1 MSKKKGLQRE
11 RQSDQREQEVRGVKR
26 VEKTRKKVREDA
38 DIGTVRQEER
48 EREQEKAQVRRR
60 KFSKEQR
67 ENKIQGLEN
76 RLKRGLQQIE
86 ANYKGSMEEEE
97 VSRVLSGLSLTLRLR
112 KIQTLFYQNVRIP
125 QVIYCPIVWNV

>member
-1 MSKKKGLQRE
+1 MQRE
-11 RQSDQREQEVRGVKR
+11 RQSDQRKQEVRGVKR

-60 KFSKEQR
+60 IFSKEQR
-67 ENKIQGLEN
+67 ETEIQGLEN
-76 RLKRGLQQIE
+76 RLKRVLQQIE

-97 VSRVLSGLSLTLRLR
+97 PSRVLSGLSLTLRLR
-112 KIQTLFYQNVRIP
+112 KIQTLFYQKVRIP

>member
-1 MSKKKGLQRE
+1 MQRE

-112 KIQTLFYQNVRIP
+112 KIQTLFYQKVRIP

>member
-1 MSKKKGLQRE
+1 MQRE

-48 EREQEKAQVRRR
+48 EREQEKALVRRR
-60 KFSKEQR
+60 IFSKEQR
-67 ENKIQGLEN
+67 ENEIQGLEN

-86 ANYKGSMEEEE
+86 ANYKGSMKEEE
-97 VSRVLSGLSLTLRLR
+97 VSRVLSRLSLTLRLR
-112 KIQTLFYQNVRIP
+112 KIQTLFYQKVRIP

>member
-1 MSKKKGLQRE
+1 MQRE

-26 VEKTRKKVREDA
+26 IEKTRKKVREDA
-38 DIGTVRQEER
+38 DIGTARQEER

-60 KFSKEQR
+60 IFSKEQR
-67 ENKIQGLEN
+67 ENEIQGLEN

-112 KIQTLFYQNVRIP
+112 KIQTLFYQKVRIP

>member
-1 MSKKKGLQRE
+1 MQRE
-11 RQSDQREQEVRGVKR
+11 RQSDQREQEVRDVKR

-48 EREQEKAQVRRR
+48 EREQEKAQVRKRI
-60 KFSKEQR
+60 FSKEQR
-67 ENKIQGLEN
+67 ENEIQGLEN

-86 ANYKGSMEEEE
+86 ANYKGSMKEEE

-112 KIQTLFYQNVRIP
+112 KIQTLFYQKVRIP

>member
-1 MSKKKGLQRE
+1 MQRE

-38 DIGTVRQEER
+38 DIGAVRQEER
-48 EREQEKAQVRRR
+48 EREQEKAQVRKRI
-60 KFSKEQR
+60 FSKEQR
-67 ENKIQGLEN
+67 ENEIQGLEN

-86 ANYKGSMEEEE
+86 ANYKGSMKEEE

-112 KIQTLFYQNVRIP
+112 KIQTLFYQKVRIP
-125 QVIYCPIVWNV
+125 QVIYCPTVWNV

>member
-1 MSKKKGLQRE
+1 MQRE

-76 RLKRGLQQIE
+76 RLKRDLQQIE
-86 ANYKGSMEEEE
+86 ANYKGSMKEEE

-112 KIQTLFYQNVRIP
+112 KIQTLFYQKVRIP

>member
-1 MSKKKGLQRE
+1 MQRE

-48 EREQEKAQVRRR
+48 EREQEKAQVRKRI
-60 KFSKEQR
+60 FSKEQR
-67 ENKIQGLEN
+67 ENEIQGLEN

-86 ANYKGSMEEEE
+86 ANYKGSMKEKE

-112 KIQTLFYQNVRIP
+112 KIQTLFYQKVRIP

>member
-1 MSKKKGLQRE
+1 MQRE

-48 EREQEKAQVRRR
+48 EREQEKAQVRKRI
-60 KFSKEQR
+60 FSKEQR
-67 ENKIQGLEN
+67 ENEIQGLEN

-86 ANYKGSMEEEE
+86 ANYKGSMKEEEL
-97 VSRVLSGLSLTLRLR
+97 SRVLSGLSLTLRLR
-112 KIQTLFYQNVRIP
+112 KIQTLFYQKVRIP

>member
-1 MSKKKGLQRE
+1 MQRE

-26 VEKTRKKVREDA
+26 VEKTRKKVREDT
-38 DIGTVRQEER
+38 DIGTVQQEER

-60 KFSKEQR
+60 IFSKEQR
-67 ENKIQGLEN
+67 ENEIQGLEN

-86 ANYKGSMEEEE
+86 ANYIGSMEEEE

-112 KIQTLFYQNVRIP
+112 KIQTLFYQKVRIP

>member
-1 MSKKKGLQRE
+1 MQRE

-86 ANYKGSMEEEE
+86 ANYNGSMKEEE

-112 KIQTLFYQNVRIP
+112 KIQTLFYQKVRIP

>member
-1 MSKKKGLQRE
+1 MQRE

-60 KFSKEQR
+60 TFSKEQR
-67 ENKIQGLEN
+67 ENEIQGLEN
-76 RLKRGLQQIE
+76 RLKRVLQQIE

-112 KIQTLFYQNVRIP
+112 KIQTLFYQKVRIP

>member
-1 MSKKKGLQRE
+1 MQRE

-60 KFSKEQR
+60 IFSKEQR
-67 ENKIQGLEN
+67 ENEIQGLEN

-97 VSRVLSGLSLTLRLR
+97 VSRVLSGLSLTLRL
-112 KIQTLFYQNVRIP
+112 KKNSNPFLSKSSYSSSYLLS
-125 QVIYCPIVWNV
+125 YCLECLVQSWC

>member
-1 MSKKKGLQRE
+1 MQRE

-86 ANYKGSMEEEE
+86 ANYKGSMKEEE

-112 KIQTLFYQNVRIP
+112 KIQTLFYQKVRIP

>member
-1 MSKKKGLQRE
+1 MQRE

-86 ANYKGSMEEEE
+86 ANYKGSMKEEE
-97 VSRVLSGLSLTLRLR
+97 VSRVLSRLSLTLRLR
-112 KIQTLFYQNVRIP
+112 KIQTLFYQKVRIP

>member
-1 MSKKKGLQRE
+1 MQRE

-86 ANYKGSMEEEE
+86 ANYKGSMKEEE
-97 VSRVLSGLSLTLRLR
+97 VSRVLSGLSLTLRLK
-112 KIQTLFYQNVRIP
+112 KIQTLFYQKVRIP

>member
-1 MSKKKGLQRE
+1 MQRE
-11 RQSDQREQEVRGVKR
+11 RQSDQREQEVRDVKR

-48 EREQEKAQVRRR
+48 EREQEKAQVRKRI
-60 KFSKEQR
+60 FSKEQR
-67 ENKIQGLEN
+67 ENEIQGLEN

-86 ANYKGSMEEEE
+86 ANYKGSMKEEE
-97 VSRVLSGLSLTLRLR
+97 VSCVLSGLSLTLRLR
-112 KIQTLFYQNVRIP
+112 KIQTLFYQKVRIP

>member
-1 MSKKKGLQRE
+1 MQRE

-60 KFSKEQR
+60 IFIKEQR
-67 ENKIQGLEN
+67 ENEIQGLEN
-76 RLKRGLQQIE
+76 RLKRVLQQIE

-112 KIQTLFYQNVRIP
+112 KIQTLFYQKVRIP

>member
-1 MSKKKGLQRE
+1 MQRE

-48 EREQEKAQVRRR
+48 EREQEKALVRRR
-60 KFSKEQR
+60 IFSKEQR
-67 ENKIQGLEN
+67 ENEIQGLEN

-86 ANYKGSMEEEE
+86 ANYKGSMKEEE

-112 KIQTLFYQNVRIP
+112 KIQTLFYQKVRIP

>member
-1 MSKKKGLQRE
+1 MQRE

-48 EREQEKAQVRRR
+48 EREQEKAQVRKRI
-60 KFSKEQR
+60 FSKEQR
-67 ENKIQGLEN
+67 ENEIQGLEN

-86 ANYKGSMEEEE
+86 ANYKGSMKEEK

-112 KIQTLFYQNVRIP
+112 KIQTLFYQKVRIP

>member
-1 MSKKKGLQRE
+1 MQRE

-48 EREQEKAQVRRR
+48 EREQENAQVRRR

-86 ANYKGSMEEEE
+86 ANYKGSMKEEE

-112 KIQTLFYQNVRIP
+112 KIQTLFYQKVRIP

>member
-1 MSKKKGLQRE
+1 MQRE

-38 DIGTVRQEER
+38 DIGTLRQEER
-48 EREQEKAQVRRR
+48 EREQEKAQVRKRI
-60 KFSKEQR
+60 FSKEQR
-67 ENKIQGLEN
+67 ENEIQGLEN

-86 ANYKGSMEEEE
+86 ANYKGSMKEKE

-112 KIQTLFYQNVRIP
+112 KIQTLFYQKVRIP

>member
-1 MSKKKGLQRE
+1 MQRE

-38 DIGTVRQEER
+38 DIGTVQQEER

-60 KFSKEQR
+60 IFSKEQR
-67 ENKIQGLEN
+67 ENEIQGLEN

-86 ANYKGSMEEEE
+86 ANYKGSMKEEE

-112 KIQTLFYQNVRIP
+112 KIQTLFYQKVRIP

>member
-1 MSKKKGLQRE
+1 MQRE
-11 RQSDQREQEVRGVKR
+11 RQSDQREQEVRSVKR

-60 KFSKEQR
+60 IFSKEQR
-67 ENKIQGLEN
+67 ENEIQGLEN

-86 ANYKGSMEEEE
+86 ANYKGSMKEEE

-112 KIQTLFYQNVRIP
+112 KIQTLFYQKVRIP

>member
-1 MSKKKGLQRE
+1 MQRE

-48 EREQEKAQVRRR
+48 ERVQEKARVRRR

-112 KIQTLFYQNVRIP
+112 KIQTLFYQKVRIP

>member
-1 MSKKKGLQRE
+1 MQRE

-38 DIGTVRQEER
+38 DIGTLRQEER
-48 EREQEKAQVRRR
+48 EREQEKAQVRKRI
-60 KFSKEQR
+60 FSKEQR
-67 ENKIQGLEN
+67 ENEIQGLEN

-86 ANYKGSMEEEE
+86 ANYKGSMKEEE

-112 KIQTLFYQNVRIP
+112 KIQTLFYQKVRIP

>member
-1 MSKKKGLQRE
+1 MQRE
-11 RQSDQREQEVRGVKR
+11 RQSDQREQEVSGVKR

-86 ANYKGSMEEEE
+86 ANYKGSMKEEE

-112 KIQTLFYQNVRIP
+112 KIQTLFYQKVRIP

>member
-1 MSKKKGLQRE
+1 MQRE

-86 ANYKGSMEEEE
+86 ANYKGSMKEEEPT
-97 VSRVLSGLSLTLRLR
+97 RVLSGLSLTLRLR
-112 KIQTLFYQNVRIP
+112 KIQTLFYQKVRIP

>member
-1 MSKKKGLQRE
+1 MQRE

-48 EREQEKAQVRRR
+48 EREQEKAQVRKRI
-60 KFSKEQR
+60 FSKEQR
-67 ENKIQGLEN
+67 ENEIQGLEN

-86 ANYKGSMEEEE
+86 ANYKGSMKEEE

-112 KIQTLFYQNVRIP
+112 KIQTLFYQKVRIP
-125 QVIYCPIVWNV
+125 QIIYCPIVWNV

>member
-1 MSKKKGLQRE
+1 MQRE

-48 EREQEKAQVRRR
+48 EREQEKAQVRKRI
-60 KFSKEQR
+60 FSKEQR
-67 ENKIQGLEN
+67 ENEIQGLEN

-86 ANYKGSMEEEE
+86 ANYKGSMKEEE
-97 VSRVLSGLSLTLRLR
+97 VSCVLSGLSLTLRLR
-112 KIQTLFYQNVRIP
+112 KIQTLFYQKVRIP

>member
-1 MSKKKGLQRE
+1 MQRE

-48 EREQEKAQVRRR
+48 EREQEKAQVRKRI
-60 KFSKEQR
+60 FSKEQR
-67 ENKIQGLEN
+67 ENEIQGLEN

-86 ANYKGSMEEEE
+86 ANYKGSMKEEE

-112 KIQTLFYQNVRIP
+112 KIQTLFYQKVRIP
-125 QVIYCPIVWNV
+125 QVIYCPTVWNV

>member
-1 MSKKKGLQRE
+1 MQRE
-11 RQSDQREQEVRGVKR
+11 RQSDQREQEVRSVKR

-60 KFSKEQR
+60 IFSKEQR
-67 ENKIQGLEN
+67 ENEIQSLEN

-112 KIQTLFYQNVRIP
+112 KIQTLFYQKVRIP

>member
-86 ANYKGSMEEEE
+86 ANYKGSMKEEE

-112 KIQTLFYQNVRIP
+112 KIQTLFYQKVRIP